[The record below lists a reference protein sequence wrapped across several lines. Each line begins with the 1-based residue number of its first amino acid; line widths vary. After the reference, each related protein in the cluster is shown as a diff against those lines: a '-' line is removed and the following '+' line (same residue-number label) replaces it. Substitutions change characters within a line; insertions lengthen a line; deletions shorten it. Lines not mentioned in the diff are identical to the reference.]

1 MKLRILWRD
10 RSNSSRLSPAPIRG
24 PARGRVK
31 AINAI
36 TTTTSIR
43 EKPFTLSQDAGKA
56 QKDEGRICNFAQVLR
71 ISNEQS
77 PMVTDR
83 QFGSSFCIQQHR
95 RCKRMLQIADW
106 GLLNAN
112 CPALV
117 HFFTAPQTT
126 PKPTLKES
134 HLHSCTWRQAAYAL
148 HQRDAVHRDGAQFR
162 CSGTLLSRVE

>member
-24 PARGRVK
+24 PARVRVK

-95 RCKRMLQIADW
+95 WCKRMLEIADW
-106 GLLNAN
+106 GFLNAN
-112 CPALV
+112 CPPQREVTFPGEGDPSRSPHRRIQAGRCPVSKPIQFLGR
-117 HFFTAPQTT
+117 TA
-126 PKPTLKES
+126 
-134 HLHSCTWRQAAYAL
+134 
-148 HQRDAVHRDGAQFR
+148 G
-162 CSGTLLSRVE
+162 CSTADH